1 MIKKIFSVMMLGAM
15 IAITSCTNDE
25 DILTNNIQATEE
37 AEVLTRAGQYGYQ
50 ELDADLEGVTYTITK
65 DVTKAKGQVMANILA
80 GGKKDPLV
88 EQCVN
93 EAKKADEERENSLTR
108 CAAPEIPSGFR
119 TIDYTYESIDERG
132 QRITL
137 SSRVVWGVYIGA
149 NEINPCYIMLAPH
162 FTIADNFSCPT
173 QGACLDNLMF
183 KGDKLLI
190 LPDYLGFGVTKD
202 HVQPYINHELCARNC
217 IDALKAGFKIFR
229 DHAKCHMANGWKL
242 YVAGVSQGGGNALAI
257 HKWLDTHADF
267 AKRWNFHYSYCGSG
281 PYKPTL
287 TFEKYFE
294 QKVLT
299 YPVVMPLTLKA
310 MMAAYPEILG
320 KWKEEDFY
328 SKTFLQHKAV
338 IDQMVNSKEYA
349 TNEINEYI
357 FSIFPHEGDK
367 NVKGGE
373 EVLLSDILS
382 KEALDRNS
390 ELCKKLFE
398 CLDKNDLTKGW
409 TPTHPIH
416 LYHGKSDLIVSYA
429 NAEAVVEAFPS
440 MATLKTIPWGCDGHI
455 GSCLAFMKNIVF
467 GTW

>member
-1 MIKKIFSVMMLGAM
+1 
-15 IAITSCTNDE
+15 
-25 DILTNNIQATEE
+25 
-37 AEVLTRAGQYGYQ
+37 
-50 ELDADLEGVTYTITK
+50 
-65 DVTKAKGQVMANILA
+65 
-80 GGKKDPLV
+80 
-88 EQCVN
+88 
-93 EAKKADEERENSLTR
+93 
-108 CAAPEIPSGFR
+108 
-119 TIDYTYESIDERG
+119 
-132 QRITL
+132 
-137 SSRVVWGVYIGA
+137 
-149 NEINPCYIMLAPH
+149 
-162 FTIADNFSCPT
+162 
-173 QGACLDNLMF
+173 
-183 KGDKLLI
+183 
-190 LPDYLGFGVTKD
+190 
-202 HVQPYINHELCARNC
+202 
-217 IDALKAGFKIFR
+217 
-229 DHAKCHMANGWKL
+229 
-242 YVAGVSQGGGNALAI
+242 
-257 HKWLDTHADF
+257 
-267 AKRWNFHYSYCGSG
+267 
-281 PYKPTL
+281 
-287 TFEKYFE
+287 
-294 QKVLT
+294 
-299 YPVVMPLTLKA
+299 MPLTLKA

-328 SKTFLQHKAV
+328 SKTFIQHKAV

-357 FSIFPHEGDK
+357 FSIFPHKGDK